1 MEAFSEKQ
9 IASLREAISKTLSPK
24 RLAHVLAVEDMAVR
38 LGRLFECDLSI
49 LRAAALLH
57 DNTKEYSDEDQ
68 LRIIERFS
76 VTLPSE
82 ELACMPT
89 IHAVTGALVIP
100 LLYPEFDN
108 ETVKNAVRYHTSGR
122 EGMDIYEKII
132 FLADFIDETRKYPP
146 CIELRRDFFAA
157 KPENMTAK
165 QREAHIDRAVL
176 RSIESTLAHL
186 REKGE
191 PINPATLA
199 TKKWLERRLCD
210 EA

>member
-1 MEAFSEKQ
+1 MEVFSEKQ
-9 IASLREAISKTLSPK
+9 IASLREAISKILSQK

-38 LGRLFECDLSI
+38 LGRLCECDLSV

-57 DNTKEYSDEDQ
+57 DNTKEYTDEEQ
-68 LRIIERFS
+68 LRILERFS
-76 VTLPSE
+76 VTLPPE

-100 LLYPEFDN
+100 SLYPEFDD

-122 EGMDIYEKII
+122 VGMSIYERII

-146 CIELRRDFFAA
+146 CVELRRDFFAA
-157 KPENMTAK
+157 DPENMTPK
-165 QREAHIDRAVL
+165 EREAHIDRAAL
-176 RSIESTLAHL
+176 HSIKYTLAHL
-186 REKGE
+186 VETGA

-199 TKKWLERRLCD
+199 TQKWLERRLCD